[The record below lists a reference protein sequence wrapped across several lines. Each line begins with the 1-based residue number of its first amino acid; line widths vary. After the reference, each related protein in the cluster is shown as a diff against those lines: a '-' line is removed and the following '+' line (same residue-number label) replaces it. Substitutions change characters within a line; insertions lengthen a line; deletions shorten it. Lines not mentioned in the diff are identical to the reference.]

1 MPAHCSRTLV
11 ESFETITR
19 IWCRNPD
26 GQAPT
31 VTFEVTTQ
39 TDAQQQRT
47 LRLFKDIGVPDMP
60 QRIRVVRLNLS

>member
-1 MPAHCSRTLV
+1 MPAHCFRTLA

-19 IWCRNPD
+19 TWCRNPD

-31 VTFEVTTQ
+31 TTFEVTTQ
-39 TDAQQQRT
+39 TDAKRQCT
-47 LRLFKDIGVPDMP
+47 LCLFKDIGGPDMP